1 MLINLSLYDF
11 TKNESN
17 TSHTCEKNRA
27 GMRPKNQPN
36 SGGNRAEAVEEEQE
50 QASGNNAATVAA
62 QARGAAGRQ
71 THSRRKARRSKR
83 PVGGIPC
90 LEPNCR

>member
-11 TKNESN
+11 PKNESN

-27 GMRPKNQPN
+27 GMRPKNQPC
-36 SGGNRAEAVEEEQE
+36 SSGNRAEAVEEEQE

-62 QARGAAGRQ
+62 QARGAAGRSNPQ
-71 THSRRKARRSKR
+71 QEKSTQEQEAGRRHTLS
-83 PVGGIPC
+83 
-90 LEPNCR
+90 